1 MPAPALARDLIPRRL
16 VYGGSFDPPHAGHVE
31 CVRLAQAKLPKADVI
46 IVPAFAPPD
55 ADKPAGT
62 VKSVSLGY
70 AERVKLCAIAFGNL
84 DKVEVSKI
92 ESELPSP
99 SFTVQTLQALSTGPA
114 AAKAGRLGLL
124 IGEDQL
130 HSFLRWREPQAIIG
144 MATLVVVPRPSG
156 DGNIDS
162 AVALL
167 EKELGCPVPLIKLGR
182 AASPAASHLIRQR
195 LDKGAPVPPGWLLPA
210 VASSIKENAWYNA
223 RAASLGGPEGDLD
236 DDAD

>member
-1 MPAPALARDLIPRRL
+1 MPAQALARELIPRRL
-16 VYGGSFDPPHAGHVE
+16 VYGGSFDPPHTGHVE

-55 ADKPAGT
+55 ADKPAGALKAVT
-62 VKSVSLGY
+62 LGF
-70 AERVKLCAIAFGNL
+70 AERVKLCEIAFASLG
-84 DKVEVSKI
+84 KVKISKI
-92 ESELPSP
+92 EADLPSP
-99 SFTVQTLQALSTGPA
+99 SFTVQTLTALNEGPA

-130 HSFLRWREPQAIIG
+130 HSFLRWREPKAIIE
-144 MATLVVVPRPSG
+144 MATLVVIPRPSG
-156 DGNIDS
+156 DGNVDS
-162 AVALL
+162 AVEMLQ
-167 EKELGCPVPLIKLGR
+167 KELGCPVPLIKLDR